1 MSGVGRLFEAAR
13 GTLTGKRP
21 LNQDRCL
28 FLGSPETLLLGL
40 ADGLGGHPR
49 GEIAAQLFVDASENL
64 FRQLPKPL
72 FDPENF
78 MLQCIGKAHSAIMRF
93 GRRQKPVIAPRTTAV
108 LAVIQEGVAY
118 WAHVGDSRL
127 YLIRDG
133 EVYSRTHDHTQVRYV
148 RQSETE
154 ASRPR
159 ASLTRCLGGLPQ
171 PPTTTCGQPTALRP
185 GDTLLLCSDGL
196 WGQVTRQAL
205 VDTLSNDRIP
215 LQHSLTTL
223 IDQAS
228 RVDNSDNVSAVA
240 LRWLAESTTQNV
252 TTEFSEKQIDPQLE
266 RAIAHLNEVIGRS
279 EEPK

>member
-1 MSGVGRLFEAAR
+1 MWATDRAA
-13 GTLTGKRP
+13 
-21 LNQDRCL
+21 
-28 FLGSPETLLLGL
+28 
-40 ADGLGGHPR
+40 A
-49 GEIAAQLFVDASENL
+49 
-64 FRQLPKPL
+64 
-72 FDPENF
+72 
-78 MLQCIGKAHSAIMRF
+78 
-93 GRRQKPVIAPRTTAV
+93 
-108 LAVIQEGVAY
+108 
-118 WAHVGDSRL
+118 
-127 YLIRDG
+127 
-133 EVYSRTHDHTQVRYV
+133 
-148 RQSETE
+148 
-154 ASRPR
+154 
-159 ASLTRCLGGLPQ
+159 
-171 PPTTTCGQPTALRP
+171 